1 MARSFGNLRFEGGDK
16 KQPRCDPRM
25 YVGSLGATYVSDQ
38 LSSGQGRDRERCVLC
53 TMDRPEYDTGCFFN
67 WVSPEFAKCWPVREP
82 VIYVLAEFVR

>member
-16 KQPRCDPRM
+16 KQPRCDPRL

-53 TMDRPEYDTGCFFN
+53 TMGREEYDSGCFLTGFPLN
-67 WVSPEFAKCWPVREP
+67 LLCVSRQ
-82 VIYVLAEFVR
+82 VIDLKKH

>member
-38 LSSGQGRDRERCVLC
+38 LNSGREEREIERDVYYALW
-53 TMDRPEYDTGCFFN
+53 TVQSMI
-67 WVSPEFAKCWPVREP
+67 VSLIQVVF
-82 VIYVLAEFVR
+82 

>member
-38 LSSGQGRDRERCVLC
+38 LSSGQGRDRERERCVVLC
-53 TMDRPEYDTGCFFN
+53 TVDRAEYDTGCFYF
-67 WVSPEFAKCWPVREP
+67 
-82 VIYVLAEFVR
+82 

>member
-53 TMDRPEYDTGCFFN
+53 TMDRAKYDTGCFLTG
-67 WVSPEFAKCWPVREP
+67 SPLNLLSVGR
-82 VIYVLAEFVR
+82 

>member
-38 LSSGQGRDRERCVLC
+38 LSSGQGREIERDVYYALW
-53 TMDRPEYDTGCFFN
+53 TVQSMIQGVFLT
-67 WVSPEFAKCWPVREP
+67 VSPLNLLSVG
-82 VIYVLAEFVR
+82 L